1 MGSSIGTLLL
11 IQVVLI
17 ALNAIFASAELAVL
31 SINETKLE
39 RLALQGNKRAKR
51 LCKLTREPAK
61 FLSTIQI
68 AITLSGFLGSAF
80 AADGFSDPLV
90 DWMISLGV
98 SIPRATLDTIAV
110 VLITL
115 ILSYFTLIFGE
126 LVPKR
131 IAMKKSE
138 SLALAISGI
147 VSAISVLFKPVVWL
161 LSVSTNAILRLCG
174 MDPNVD
180 DEEVSEE
187 EIRMLV
193 ETGGEKG
200 AIDKDQQSFIE
211 NVFKFDDL
219 TAGEILTHRT
229 DVAILWMEDSDDTWA
244 QTIHASRFTRYPIC
258 EGSSDKV
265 IGVLNA
271 KDYFRLENR
280 SRQNVMAAAVEPT
293 YFVPK
298 TMKADVLFRNM
309 KKSRNFLA
317 VVLDEYGGMMGI
329 ITLSDLIEELVG
341 QLREDDGGENEEV
354 PRIEQLDDHTW
365 RVFGNVELSD
375 LEHALDI
382 ELEVENVNTFSGFIF
397 YLLNGI
403 PDDGDHDIEL
413 NERGLIIRIKKIQ
426 EHQVVLS
433 EIVRIEDSSKSAKL
447 AKE

>member
-1 MGSSIGTLLL
+1 M
-11 IQVVLI
+11 
-17 ALNAIFASAELAVL
+17 
-31 SINETKLE
+31 
-39 RLALQGNKRAKR
+39 
-51 LCKLTREPAK
+51 
-61 FLSTIQI
+61 
-68 AITLSGFLGSAF
+68 
-80 AADGFSDPLV
+80 

-200 AIDKDQQSFIE
+200 AIDKDEQSFIE